1 MRLTA
6 SRLRVSW
13 LTRASTFMRATEMF
27 QEGAL
32 RVLFAAADVTD
43 DVRGGGG
50 GIFSLPLRPLLLL
63 LLL

>member
-1 MRLTA
+1 
-6 SRLRVSW
+6 
-13 LTRASTFMRATEMF
+13 MRATEMF